1 MFIYNN
7 ITKVLVMLPKSLL
20 GLGGA
25 VERHQAILYAMGE
38 DY

>member
-1 MFIYNN
+1 
-7 ITKVLVMLPKSLL
+7 MLPKSLL

-38 DY
+38 DYWYCIRGS